1 MLKKCHSFA
10 ETVKLYTM
18 KRITLSLFSLTLLC
32 SVNAQNSIENKYPQ
46 APKSIYKTVS
56 EKVSTPTSEKGVQL
70 WGDDF
75 SDPSKWTMDNT
86 STPPV
91 DWSIE
96 TDGTL
101 IPVTAL
107 SPAAFTTATN
117 GYAFINSDA
126 QGQAGIQNCNMTLN
140 TPITTLGS
148 SPNVSIVF
156 QNSYRTYGDIRIVRV
171 SNDGGTTWTDFNVT
185 DGTEAFA
192 VNTENPAM
200 VNINISSVAGNQAS
214 VLLQFNYQAAW
225 GWYWAIDDIKI
236 VETDDYDLNLQS
248 SLWGVTGS
256 YGAEMAYYQTPIAQI
271 APISFA
277 GKAQNIGVMAQA
289 DAELTV
295 DIPSASYSET
305 SAPYSLDPGQ
315 VDTLVVTNAFTPAS
329 SVASYTANISIGSSA
344 TEPDMTNNDLNPIN
358 FEVTNYTY
366 ARDKGTKTGGIY
378 NEGAMY
384 EAGNLFDIFAN
395 ASLYGVDIF
404 VDDSS
409 VVDAV
414 FAGRIYEY
422 DAAQTSV
429 GGFVNVGETD
439 FHTITS
445 ADLGEKV
452 TVYFNTPI
460 SLSAGKSY
468 LVVAAAPGGAGDDL
482 IIPTAG
488 VSPANTSF
496 YYDATT
502 EATPEKWSYITGTP
516 MVRMNFQSD
525 AGIEENNNVS
535 KVNVYP
541 NPANSSTNVSFNLNN
556 ASEVQITVT
565 DLSGKVVAVNNLG
578 ALNSGDYVQTI
589 STEALQSGIY
599 LINFFSNNNRYT
611 QKITVKK

>member
-1 MLKKCHSFA
+1 MLKKRTRFA

-18 KRITLSLFSLTLLC
+18 KRITLSLFSLTVLC
-32 SVNAQNSIENKYPQ
+32 GVNAQKNGENNYPQ
-46 APKSIYKTVS
+46 APKHIYQTVNEKTPNQT
-56 EKVSTPTSEKGVQL
+56 STKGVQL
-70 WGDDF
+70 WSCDF
-75 SDPSKWTMDNT
+75 SDASIWDMANT

-107 SPAAFTTATN
+107 SPAAFTTASN

-126 QGQAGIQNCNMTLN
+126 QGEAGIQNCNMTLN

-171 SNDGGTTWTDFNVT
+171 SNDGGSSWTDFNVT

-192 VNTENPAM
+192 VNTENPTI

-248 SLWGVTGS
+248 SLWGVTGA

-277 GKAQNIGVMAQA
+277 GKAQNIGVMAQT

-295 DIPSASYSET
+295 NIPSASYSET
-305 SAPYSLDPGQ
+305 SIQYNLDPGQ
-315 VDTLVVTNAFTPAS
+315 VDTLVISNAFTPAS
-329 SVASYTANISIGSSA
+329 SVASYTANISIASGA
-344 TEPDMTNNDLNPIN
+344 TEPDMTNNGLNPIN

-366 ARDKGTKTGGIY
+366 ARDKGSKTGGIY
-378 NEGAMY
+378 NAGAMY
-384 EAGNLFDIFAN
+384 EAGNLFDIFSN
-395 ASLYGVDIF
+395 ASLYGIDIF

-409 VVDAV
+409 VIDAV

-429 GGFVNVGETD
+429 GGFVNIGETD
-439 FHTITS
+439 FHTIV
-445 ADLGEKV
+445 AEDLGEKV

-460 SLSAGKSY
+460 ALSAGKSY

-482 IIPTAG
+482 IIPTSG

-516 MVRMNFQSD
+516 MVRMNFLNN
-525 AGIEENNNVS
+525 AGIKENENVS

-541 NPANSSTNVSFNLNN
+541 NPANTSTNVSFDLINE
-556 ASEVQITVT
+556 SEVQITVT
-565 DLSGKVVAVNNLG
+565 DLTGKVVAVNDLG
-578 ALNSGDYVQTI
+578 ALNAGNHIQAI
-589 STEALQSGIY
+589 ATESLQSGIY
-599 LINFFSNNNRYT
+599 MINFISNNNQYT
-611 QKITVKK
+611 QKITVIK

>member
-1 MLKKCHSFA
+1 
-10 ETVKLYTM
+10 M
-18 KRITLSLFSLTLLC
+18 KRITLNLFALSFLC
-32 SVNAQNSIENKYPQ
+32 AAHAQNSSESKYPQ
-46 APKSIYKTVS
+46 APKHIYQTTNQKT
-56 EKVSTPTSEKGVQL
+56 STPASVKGIQL
-70 WGDDF
+70 WSDDF

-86 STPPV
+86 STPPI

-107 SPAAFTTATN
+107 SPAAFTTVSN

-126 QGQAGIQNCNMTLN
+126 QGEAGIQNCNMTLT

-192 VNTENPAM
+192 VNTENPTM
-200 VNINISSVAGNQAS
+200 VNINISSAAGNQPS

-248 SLWGVTGS
+248 SLWGVTGA

-277 GKAQNIGVMAQA
+277 GKAQNIGVMAQT
-289 DAELTV
+289 DAELAV
-295 DIPSASYSET
+295 DIPSTSYSET
-305 SAPYSLDPGQ
+305 SAQYTLDPGQ
-315 VDTLVVTNAFTPAS
+315 VDTLVVSNAFTPAS
-329 SVASYTANISIGSSA
+329 SVASYTANISIASGA

-358 FEVTNYTY
+358 FEITNYTY
-366 ARDKGTKTGGIY
+366 ARDKGSKTGGIY
-378 NEGAMY
+378 NAGAMY

-409 VVDAV
+409 VIDAV

-429 GGFVNVGETD
+429 GGFVNIGETD
-439 FHTITS
+439 FHTIIE

-460 SLSAGKSY
+460 ALSAGKSY

-482 IIPTAG
+482 IIPTSG

-516 MVRMNFQSD
+516 MVRMNFLNN
-525 AGIEENNNVS
+525 AGIEENENVS

-541 NPANSSTNVSFNLNN
+541 NPVNTSTNVSFDLINE
-556 ASEVQITVT
+556 SEVQITIT
-565 DLSGKVVAVNNLG
+565 DLAGKIVSVNDLG
-578 ALNSGDYVQTI
+578 SLNAGNHIQTI
-589 STEALQSGIY
+589 STESLQSGIY
-599 LINFFSNNNRYT
+599 MINFVSNNNHYT